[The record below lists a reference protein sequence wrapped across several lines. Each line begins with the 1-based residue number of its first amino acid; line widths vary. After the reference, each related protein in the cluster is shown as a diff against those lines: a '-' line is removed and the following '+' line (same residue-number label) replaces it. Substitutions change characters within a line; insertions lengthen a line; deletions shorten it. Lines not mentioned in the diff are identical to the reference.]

1 MVETYNQ
8 IDILKAKSFDNLDFE
23 DVVNV
28 FKDRVIN
35 ICYSYVR
42 KTVDAED
49 IAQEVFIEV
58 FKSMDKFRGQSTLST
73 WIFRIAS
80 NKSLDYIRSNN
91 RIKRGKNNVT
101 YLEDSEYWKENVNAV
116 TSADEEIIDAQRREL
131 FYNALSKLNSK
142 QQEVYVLTQIEGM
155 SQQEVADILKTT
167 IKSVESMV
175 VRARKKLRKVLE
187 KHIKDYL

>member
-1 MVETYNQ
+1 VVETYNQ